1 MTPGLVRRT
10 RGLALLAFALCAPCV
25 FGATTRIWVVD
36 SVSDFSLGEA
46 RGISV
51 TADGTLVL
59 SGEWKPVAGIS
70 EASLFAVAREKDGSL
85 VLATGDSGR
94 ILRVSPAGK
103 VETVVKLEEQEV
115 TAIAVGPDGA
125 LYAGAAPGG
134 RVYRVAGGKAS
145 LYYEPKAKY
154 VWALAFVKDALW
166 VATGIPGEIHRVTA
180 AGKGERVHATA
191 DAHVRSLYAD
201 AQGRIWAGT
210 SGSGLVLRV
219 ETSGRVVTVYD
230 SSRTEITSMAGGA
243 DGRVWVAASSA
254 DTSSAGGEP
263 ISAPVSSP
271 VGSGKRG
278 EAGSSED
285 GGKDKDKPE
294 VSVSVSAPRVTGS
307 GPGVGHYSSEIVVL
321 QEGEAPRTIW
331 SSGEEMVFGIV
342 LTPDG
347 RAVAAGTGPRG
358 RLYRIG
364 ADSSSLD
371 RTLDEK
377 QLTIVADGAVGTSS
391 STALY
396 RRQDG
401 PRQGE
406 YVSAVK
412 DTGRTSRFGAFRWE
426 GDTPSGA
433 KVDFCFRSGESAA
446 PDSTWSA
453 WSVWAA
459 AAPGA
464 KVNAPPGRYLQWK
477 VRMSADGKTM
487 PRLRRVEAAY
497 RNRNATPAIE
507 SFGALPP
514 NEVYA
519 RSAAGGQN
527 VFETTAPDEKGVFT
541 SLEEPKT
548 DAPRRLLRKGYR
560 TLTWKASDPDGDPLT
575 YELEGR
581 PTGAERWIPLR
592 KGLKES
598 FYSFDTTALP
608 DGDYVFRLTASDT
621 ETNPEEKKSA
631 SRESSPVRIDN
642 APPVIRKTGSS
653 AGVFEFEAA
662 DALSPILEAE
672 YSVDAKEWIRLE
684 PKDGLADSP
693 TESYVIH
700 LDPKQRG
707 GFLLIRVTDA
717 ARNVASASFTA
728 P

>member
-1 MTPGLVRRT
+1 LVTQGLGRRAQ
-10 RGLALLAFALCAPCV
+10 GVALLALALSTPSV
-25 FGATTRIWVVD
+25 SGATTKIWVVD
-36 SVSDFSLGEA
+36 SAADFSLGEA

-59 SGEWKPVAGIS
+59 TGEWKRVDGVS
-70 EASLFAVAREKDGSL
+70 EASLFAAAREKNGSL

-94 ILRVSPAGK
+94 ILRVSAAGK
-103 VETVVKLEEQEV
+103 VETVAALEEKEV

-125 LYAGAAPGG
+125 LYVGAAPGG
-134 RVYRVAGGKAS
+134 KVYRVAGGKAS
-145 LYYEPKAKY
+145 VYYEPKAKY
-154 VWALAFVKDALW
+154 VWALAFARDALW
-166 VATGIPGEIHRVTA
+166 VGTGLPGEIHRVTA
-180 AGKGERVHATA
+180 AGKGERVHATT
-191 DAHVRSLYAD
+191 DAHVRSLEAD

-210 SGSGLVLRV
+210 SGSGLLLRV

-230 SSRTEITSMAGGA
+230 SSKTEITSIASGA

-254 DTSSAGGEP
+254 DTSAAGGEP

-271 VGSGKRG
+271 VGSARRAEAAPAEEGK
-278 EAGSSED
+278 EKA
-285 GGKDKDKPE
+285 E
-294 VSVSVSAPRVTGS
+294 VSVSVSAPRVAAS
-307 GPGVGHYSSEIVVL
+307 GPGAGHYSSEIVVL
-321 QEGEAPRTIW
+321 QEGEAPRTVW
-331 SSGEEMVFGIV
+331 TSGEEMVFGLL

-347 RAVAAGTGPRG
+347 RAAFAATGPRG

-364 ADSSSLD
+364 TDVSSLE

-377 QLTIVADGAVGTSS
+377 QLTIVVDGAVGTSS

-396 RRQDG
+396 RRQEG

-412 DTGRTSRFGAFRWE
+412 DTGRTSRFGSFRWE
-426 GDTPSGA
+426 GEAPSA
-433 KVDFCFRSGESAA
+433 TKNEFAFRSGESAA

-453 WSVWAA
+453 WSAWTAVAA
-459 AAPGA
+459 EG
-464 KVNAPPGRYLQWK
+464 KVDAPPGRYLQWK
-477 VRMSADGKTM
+477 LRMSGDGKAV
-487 PRLRRVEAAY
+487 PRVRRAEAAY
-497 RNRNATPAIE
+497 RNRNATPMIE
-507 SFGALPP
+507 SFAALAP

-519 RSAAGGQN
+519 RSASGGQN

-541 SLEEPKT
+541 SLEEPK
-548 DAPRRLLRKGYR
+548 AESPRRLLRKGYR

-575 YELEGR
+575 CELEVR
-581 PTGAERWIPLR
+581 PVGSERWVPLR

-608 DGDYVFRLTASDT
+608 DGEYVFRLTASDA
-621 ETNPEEKKSA
+621 EMNPEDKKSV
-631 SRESSPVRIDN
+631 SRESAPVRVDN
-642 APPVIRKTGSS
+642 TAPVIRKVSS
-653 AGVFEFEAA
+653 APGVFEFEAV

-672 YSVDAKEWIRLE
+672 YSVDAKEWVRLE
-684 PKDGLADSP
+684 PKDGLGDSP
-693 TESYVIH
+693 TESFVVH